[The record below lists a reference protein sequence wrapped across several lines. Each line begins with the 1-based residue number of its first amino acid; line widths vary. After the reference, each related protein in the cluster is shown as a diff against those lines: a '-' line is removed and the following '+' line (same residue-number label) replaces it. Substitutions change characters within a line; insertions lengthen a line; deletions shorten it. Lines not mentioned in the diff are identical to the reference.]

1 VAALRLDIRVPRR
14 GIVVD
19 VALEVEGAVAL
30 VGPSGAGKTTVLR
43 AIAGLDRPEAG
54 TISLDN
60 EEWFVAGRVDVPV
73 ERRPVGFVLQDYALF
88 PHMSVARNV
97 EYGGRARAAEMMER
111 VGIAHLA
118 GSRPGEL
125 SGGERQR
132 VAVARALAREP
143 RVLLLDEPTA
153 ALDAVTRDRVRGE
166 LAVLIAELALPT
178 LVVTHDFEEAATLA
192 GRIGV
197 MIDGRLRQTGTA
209 TELAASPAD
218 PFVAGLTGSNVLRG
232 RATPGTGGVTAVL
245 LEGGV
250 TIYSTDVARG
260 PVAALVHPS
269 EVTLT
274 SVAARD
280 DSSLNRIAGEI
291 VSLTPVGNRAR
302 VRVGPLVAEVTVSS
316 VERLGLRVG
325 GVATAGFK
333 ATATRLTPL
342 PE

>member
-1 VAALRLDIRVPRR
+1 MAALSLDIRVPRR
-14 GIVVD
+14 GIVVE

-43 AIAGLDRPEAG
+43 AIAGLDRPDAG
-54 TISLDN
+54 SISLDG
-60 EEWFVAGRVDVPV
+60 EAWFAAGRLDVPAE
-73 ERRPVGFVLQDYALF
+73 ERRVGFVMQDYALF
-88 PHMSVARNV
+88 PHMTVARNV
-97 EYGGRARAAEMMER
+97 GYGGRARAAEMMER
-111 VGIAHLA
+111 VGVAHLA
-118 GSRPGEL
+118 ASRPGEL

-143 RVLLLDEPTA
+143 GVLLLDEPTA

-166 LAVLIAELALPT
+166 LAALIAELGLPT
-178 LVVTHDFEEAATLA
+178 LIVTHDFEEAATLA

-197 MIDGRLRQTGTA
+197 MIDGRLRQTGSA

-232 RATPGTGGVTAVL
+232 HATPGAAGITAVL

-250 TIYSTDVARG
+250 TIFSTDVARG
-260 PVAALVHPS
+260 PVAALVHPG
-269 EVTLT
+269 EVMLT
-274 SVAARD
+274 RAAARD
-280 DSSLNRIAGEI
+280 ESSLNRIAGEV
-291 VSLTPVGNRAR
+291 VSLTPVGNRVR
-302 VRVGPLVAEVTVSS
+302 VRVGPLVAEVTASS

-342 PE
+342 PG